1 MLEEALRRG
10 PGLVSVMHANNEIG
24 TIAPVDK
31 LAALTHAT
39 GGLFHT
45 DAVQSMGKIP
55 VDVDTLGVD
64 LLTIS
69 AHKLYG
75 PKGIGALYVRR
86 GTPCASILHGG
97 GQERGRRPGTENVA
111 AAVGCA
117 KAVEIALLEM
127 EQESARLR
135 ALREMLELRIRSMW
149 PGIRIN
155 GDPASRLPHLLSISF
170 DSSVWSMEGEML
182 VIGMDLEGVACS
194 SGSACTSGSVQPSHV
209 LLAVGCDPAT
219 AKATIRFSFGK
230 SNSPEDIP
238 EVVDRL
244 GRVLER
250 MARRAGG

>member
-1 MLEEALRRG
+1 
-10 PGLVSVMHANNEIG
+10 
-24 TIAPVDK
+24 
-31 LAALTHAT
+31 
-39 GGLFHT
+39 
-45 DAVQSMGKIP
+45 
-55 VDVDTLGVD
+55 
-64 LLTIS
+64 
-69 AHKLYG
+69 
-75 PKGIGALYVRR
+75 
-86 GTPCASILHGG
+86 
-97 GQERGRRPGTENVA
+97 
-111 AAVGCA
+111 
-117 KAVEIALLEM
+117 VEIALLEI

-135 ALREMLELRIRSMW
+135 ALRDMLELRIRSMW

-170 DSSVWSMEGEML
+170 DSTVWSMEGEML

-219 AKATIRFSFGK
+219 AKATLRFSFGK